1 MNGQWFPLEE
11 RLLEEESIAKFR
23 SSRARSLGWHPVRHP
38 LVEREPVNFFV
49 EGITP
54 DFIWKIYN
62 GRVFKA
68 GARRAERLRG
78 IKKAAARSGSMPF
91 VSSSPLPVHVAI
103 LVTRPT
109 ALPRVSKPGNSGSAR
124 SWIDAWSLDR
134 LSGPLREAG
143 RIRPIMKFFTMY

>member
-11 RLLEEESIAKFR
+11 RLEEESIVAKFR
-23 SSRARSLGWHPVRHP
+23 SREVRGLGWHPVRHP

-68 GARRAERLRG
+68 GG
-78 IKKAAARSGSMPF
+78 STSG
-91 VSSSPLPVHVAI
+91 
-103 LVTRPT
+103 T
-109 ALPRVSKPGNSGSAR
+109 ASRN
-124 SWIDAWSLDR
+124 
-134 LSGPLREAG
+134 
-143 RIRPIMKFFTMY
+143 